1 MVEHLPKYHYK
12 PIFAKVQEAYL
23 ANAKKDY
30 EPGIDIESD
39 VVMIVNADSEEHSQ
53 QICYGFV
60 DVGMWRLDKIDIEE

>member
-1 MVEHLPKYHYK
+1 MEHLPKYHYK

-53 QICYGFV
+53 QICYGFI
-60 DVGMWRLDKIDIEE
+60 DVGMWRLDQIKEED

>member
-1 MVEHLPKYHYK
+1 VERLPKYHYK

-60 DVGMWRLDKIDIEE
+60 DVGMWKLHKIDIEE